1 MSHVPGLLADQD
13 VGQARVGI
21 LHEPGL
27 GMSRASNHR
36 GHTVARGPAQLRN
49 RTPCSSD
56 DSSGV
61 AFDPRCTCTIPT
73 QLLGLVLEARLLHL
87 CRLSPLNAFKMFF
100 TLPRTLQSSYL
111 QS

>member
-1 MSHVPGLLADQD
+1 MQGVLVSHVPGLLADQD

-36 GHTVARGPAQLRN
+36 GHSVARGPAQLRN

-61 AFDPRCTCTIPT
+61 AFDPRCTCTIIT
-73 QLLGLVLEARLLHL
+73 
-87 CRLSPLNAFKMFF
+87 
-100 TLPRTLQSSYL
+100 
-111 QS
+111 